1 MSAISQ
7 LDPRRDMVLIRER
20 IEHLLAEGEDP
31 SPSMADLATRNAI
44 ALADLVVGPKAIT
57 AEAWL
62 RVALLHLE
70 QLESAL
76 APNGLY
82 RRLMTLCP
90 AIGHQILHAGARRH
104 PAASWLI
111 ELSRKAE
118 GSMAGLIHLEATVGH
133 PAFTQ
138 NCWTHA
144 KAGHL
149 PGLIEIAAITG
160 RPEPA
165 AALAVHDQID
175 AAALAMVAAL
185 EMNPKSPVVPMVA
198 AAWGPKIEP
207 VLARTLPHLRSKT
220 VAISLQSQSEG
231 YAEFSSLIKTIISA
245 MVNT

>member
-1 MSAISQ
+1 MSAIRQ
-7 LDPRRDMVLIRER
+7 LDPRRDMGLIRER
-20 IEHLLAEGEDP
+20 IEHMLSEGQDP
-31 SPSMADLATRNAI
+31 RSSMADLADRNAV
-44 ALADLVVGPKAIT
+44 ALADLVVGPRAIT
-57 AEAWL
+57 DEVWL
-62 RVALLHLE
+62 RGALLHLE

-90 AIGHQILHAGARRH
+90 AIGRQILHAGARRH

-111 ELSRKAE
+111 ELSCKAE
-118 GSMAGLIHLEATVGH
+118 GSMAGVIHLEATVGH

-149 PGLIEIAAITG
+149 SGLIEIASKTG

-175 AAALAMVAAL
+175 AAAIAMVAAL
-185 EMNPKSPVVPMVA
+185 ETNPHSPIVAMVA
-198 AAWGPKIEP
+198 AAWGPDLSP
-207 VLARTLPHLRSKT
+207 VLTRTLPHLRSKT
-220 VAISLQSQSEG
+220 VAISLQSQSQG
-231 YAEFSSLIKTIISA
+231 YAAFSSLIKTIISA